1 MSTLIKI
8 IISSILSIS
17 LFSCHINFNTGLSG
31 NGNVVIKER
40 KIDRE
45 FDQLQVSGGLNVFLT
60 PTTSEGISVEADENL
75 HDYIITEIEHNIL
88 KIYPKKN
95 ISFNAIKN
103 VTVSFKNLTKISAA
117 SGSSIYG
124 TQTISQPL
132 LELRTSS
139 GSAMDLD
146 LNTSALTCSTASGS
160 TLTLRGNAGKLQAQ
174 AASGSTIHAESLK
187 VLLANTKAT
196 SGADIMVNVS
206 KELLANAA
214 SGGDI
219 RYSGNPHKIDK
230 SAGVSGHISP
240 Q

>member
-1 MSTLIKI
+1 M
-8 IISSILSIS
+8 
-17 LFSCHINFNTGLSG
+17 SG

-40 KIDRE
+40 KVDRE
-45 FDQLQVSGGLNVFLT
+45 FNQIEVSGGLNVILT
-60 PTTSEGISVEADENL
+60 PTTSESISVEADENL
-75 HDYIITEIEHNIL
+75 HDYIITSIEHNIL
-88 KIYPKKN
+88 KIYPKEN
-95 ISFNAIKN
+95 ISSHAVKN
-103 VTVSFKNLTKISAA
+103 VMVSFKNLIKISAN

-132 LELRTSS
+132 LELSTSS

-146 LNTSALTCSTASGS
+146 LITSSLTCSTASGS
-160 TLTLRGNAGKLQAQ
+160 TITLKGNADKFQAK
-174 AASGSTIHAESLK
+174 ASSGSTINSEDLK
-187 VLLANTKAT
+187 VLFANTKAT
-196 SGADIMVNVS
+196 SGAGITVNVS

-219 RYSGNPHKIDK
+219 RYAGNPSKIDT